1 MARREEVTLTTT
13 HRTKCRRPS
22 RTDGRGEDASGFVTV
37 HRPQEMVVILTH
49 KILQTAREI
58 TFSHPTPRR

>member
-13 HRTKCRRPS
+13 HRANAGGQQ
-22 RTDGRGEDASGFVTV
+22 DGRGEDASGFVTM